1 MVFIMSDQPIHYLTI
16 SDLTRRY
23 RDHSLSPVEVTRH
36 LQERIQKFDPRLKS
50 FLQLTPERA
59 LEEARQAEQA
69 WRSRNDP
76 GPLCGVP
83 YAVKD
88 LFDVRGVPT
97 TAGTRLRK
105 NTVAQSDSWAVQ
117 RLSRAGMVLIG
128 KTQTVQFA
136 YGGVG
141 INHDQGTP
149 HNPWKQS
156 PHVPG
161 GSSSG
166 SAVAVASGLV
176 PAALGTDTGGSVRIP
191 ASLCGLVGL
200 KTTVGR
206 VGRSGVYPL
215 SLRLDSIGPLT
226 RSAKDAALVGQELQ
240 GIDPGDE
247 TTLRIPAADWI
258 SVLKKG
264 LSGLRLGLVENVF
277 FDQADPEV
285 EAAVR
290 ESRII
295 FGSAGAVVESLDLP
309 EAAEIFQNPHTP
321 LITAAE
327 ACVVNHDFLD
337 RHFDELDPVV
347 AQRMVKGR
355 QLSAVDYLSTWK
367 DWKLLRGRV
376 SHYLQGFDALIVPT
390 TPLPA
395 APLEVADQ
403 SLESYYAYN
412 ARYLRNTFIGNILNF
427 CAVSLP
433 CGFTRRGLPIGL
445 MIYARPFK
453 EALALR
459 IAYAYEQAT
468 DWHRRRPE
476 LSWIA

>member
-1 MVFIMSDQPIHYLTI
+1 
-16 SDLTRRY
+16 
-23 RDHSLSPVEVTRH
+23 
-36 LQERIQKFDPRLKS
+36 DPWLKS
-50 FLQLTPERA
+50 FLRLTPERA
-59 LEEARQAEQA
+59 LEEARRAEQA
-69 WRSRNDP
+69 WRRRENP

-83 YAVKD
+83 YAVKY

-105 NTVAQSDSWAVQ
+105 NAVAGSDSWAVH
-117 RLSRAGMVLIG
+117 RLTRAGMVLLG

-149 HNPWKQS
+149 LNPWKRI

-191 ASLCGLVGL
+191 AALCGIVGL

-215 SLRLDSIGPLT
+215 SFRLDSIGPLA
-226 RSAKDAALVGQELQ
+226 RSVQDAALVGRELQ

-247 TTLRIPAADWI
+247 TTHPVPLADW
-258 SVLKKG
+258 SAGLKAG
-264 LSGLRLGLVENVF
+264 LAGLRLGLVETVF
-277 FDQADPEV
+277 SDQADPEV
-285 EAAVR
+285 EASLR
-290 ESRII
+290 EAETIL
-295 FGSAGAVVESLDLP
+295 GSAGAMVESLDLP
-309 EAAEIFQNPHTP
+309 EAAEVIQNPHTP

-327 ACVVNHDFLD
+327 ACVVNHDYLE
-337 RHFDELDPVV
+337 RHFDELDPVI
-347 AQRMVKGR
+347 ARRMVKGR

-367 DWKLLRGRV
+367 HWEVLRTRV
-376 SHYLQGFDALIVPT
+376 RRRLQGFDALIVPT
-390 TPLPA
+390 TPIAA
-395 APLEVADQ
+395 APLEAVDLN
-403 SLESYYAYN
+403 LESYYAYN
-412 ARYLRNTFIGNILNF
+412 ARYLRNTFIGNVLNL
-427 CAVSLP
+427 CAVSVP
-433 CGFTRRGLPIGL
+433 CGFTRQGLPLGL
-445 MIYARPFK
+445 MIYAQPFE

-459 IAYAYEQAT
+459 IAFAYEQAT
-468 DWHRRRPE
+468 DWHRRRPD

>member
-1 MVFIMSDQPIHYLTI
+1 MLPDQPIHYLTL
-16 SDLTRRY
+16 SELTGRY

-36 LQERIQKFDPRLKS
+36 LLERIQKFDPRLRS

-59 LEEARQAEQA
+59 LEEARKAERA
-69 WRSRNDP
+69 WLKGDDP

-83 YAVKD
+83 YGVKD
-88 LFDVRGVPT
+88 LFDVQGVPT
-97 TAGTRLRK
+97 TAGTRLRE
-105 NTVAQSDSWAVQ
+105 NVVARSDSWAVR
-117 RLSRAGMVLIG
+117 RLTRAGMVLIG

-149 HNPWKQS
+149 LNPWKQS

-176 PAALGTDTGGSVRIP
+176 PTALGTDTGGSVRIP

-215 SLRLDSIGPLT
+215 SFRLDSIGPLA
-226 RSAKDAALVGQELQ
+226 RSVEDAALVGRGLQ
-240 GIDPGDE
+240 GIDPGDAA
-247 TTLRIPAADWI
+247 TRQVPAADWT
-258 SVLKKG
+258 VGLKAG
-264 LSGLRLGLVENVF
+264 LAGLRLGVVETVF

-290 ESRII
+290 EAGSL
-295 FGSAGAVVESLDLP
+295 FASAGATVESLDLP
-309 EAAEIFQNPHTP
+309 EAAGVIQNPHTP
-321 LITAAE
+321 FITAAE
-327 ACVVNHDFLD
+327 ACVVNKDFLE
-337 RHFDELDPVV
+337 RHFEELDPVI
-347 AQRMVKGR
+347 AQRLIKGR

-367 DWKLLRGRV
+367 DWELLRTRV
-376 SHYLQGFDALIVPT
+376 RQRLRGFDALIVPT
-390 TPLPA
+390 TILPA
-395 APLEVADQ
+395 APLEVVDQ
-403 SLESYYAYN
+403 SLESYFAYN
-412 ARYLRNTFIGNILNF
+412 ARYLRNTFIGNVLNF

-433 CGFTRRGLPIGL
+433 CGFTRLGLPMGL
-445 MIYARPFK
+445 MIYARPFE

-459 IAYAYEQAT
+459 IASAYEQAT
-468 DWHRRRPE
+468 DWHRRRTD

>member
-1 MVFIMSDQPIHYLTI
+1 MPDQPIHYLTI

-36 LQERIQKFDPRLKS
+36 LLGRIQKFDPRLKS

-69 WRSRNDP
+69 WLKRDDP

-88 LFDVRGVPT
+88 LFDVQGVPT
-97 TAGTRLRK
+97 TAGTRLRN
-105 NTVAQSDSWAVQ
+105 NTVARSDSWALQ
-117 RLSRAGMVLIG
+117 RLTRAGMVLLG

-141 INHDQGTP
+141 INHEQGTP

-215 SLRLDSIGPLT
+215 SPRLDSIGPLT
-226 RSAKDAALVGQELQ
+226 RSVEDAALIGRALQ

-247 TTLRIPAADWI
+247 TTRRVPAADWL
-258 SVLKKG
+258 VG
-264 LSGLRLGLVENVF
+264 LTPDLAGLRLGLVENVF

-285 EAAVR
+285 EASVR
-290 ESRII
+290 ESRTI
-295 FGSAGAVVESLDLP
+295 FRSAGAVVESLNLP
-309 EAAEIFQNPHTP
+309 EAAEIIQNPHTP
-321 LITAAE
+321 LVTAAE
-327 ACVVNHDFLD
+327 ACVVNNDFLE
-337 RHFDELDPVV
+337 RHFDELDPVI
-347 AQRMVKGR
+347 AQRLIKGR

-367 DWKLLRGRV
+367 QWHLLRERV
-376 SHYLQGFDALIVPT
+376 RQRLQGFDALIVPT

-395 APLEVADQ
+395 APLEVVDR

-412 ARYLRNTFIGNILNF
+412 ARYLRNTFIGNVLNF

-445 MIYARPFK
+445 MIYAQPFK

-459 IAYAYEQAT
+459 LAYAYEQAT

-476 LSWIA
+476 LFWID

>member
-1 MVFIMSDQPIHYLTI
+1 MSNQPIHYLTL
-16 SDLTRRY
+16 SELTRRY
-23 RDHSLSPVEVTRH
+23 RNHSLSPVEVTRH
-36 LQERIQKFDPRLKS
+36 LLERIAKFDPRLKS

-59 LEEARQAEQA
+59 LEEARQAERA
-69 WRSRNDP
+69 WRKGDDP

-88 LFDVRGVPT
+88 LLDVRGVPT

-105 NTVAQSDSWAVQ
+105 NAVARSDSWAVR
-117 RLSRAGMVLIG
+117 RLTRAGMVLIG

-136 YGGVG
+136 FGGVG

-149 HNPWKQS
+149 LNPWKQR
-156 PHVPG
+156 PYVPG

-176 PAALGTDTGGSVRIP
+176 PTALGTDTGGSVRIP

-215 SLRLDSIGPLT
+215 SFRLDSIGPLT
-226 RSAKDAALVGQELQ
+226 RSVEDAALIGQGLQ

-247 TTLRIPAADWI
+247 ATCQVPAADWTP
-258 SVLKKG
+258 VLKMDLAG
-264 LSGLRLGLVENVF
+264 IRLGLVEEVF

-285 EAAVR
+285 EASVR
-290 ESRII
+290 ESRAV
-295 FGSAGAVVESLDLP
+295 FRSAGALVESLNLP
-309 EAAEIFQNPHTP
+309 EAAEVIQNPHTP

-327 ACVVNHDFLD
+327 ACVVNNDFLE
-337 RHFDELDPVV
+337 RHFDELDPVI
-347 AQRMVKGR
+347 ARRLIKGR

-367 DWKLLRGRV
+367 QWQYLREQVR
-376 SHYLQGFDALIVPT
+376 QRFKAFDALIVPT

-395 APLEVADQ
+395 APLEVVDQ
-403 SLESYYAYN
+403 SLESYFVYN
-412 ARYLRNTFIGNILNF
+412 TWYLRNTFIGNVLNF

-445 MIYARPFK
+445 MIYAQPFD

-468 DWHRRRPE
+468 DWHRRRPN
-476 LSWIA
+476 LSWVG

>member
-1 MVFIMSDQPIHYLTI
+1 MPHSPIHYLTVSELI
-16 SDLTRRY
+16 RCY
-23 RDHSLSPVEVTRH
+23 RNKSLSPVEVTRH
-36 LQERIQKFDPRLKS
+36 LLERNQKLDPRLKS
-50 FLQLTPERA
+50 FLHLTPERA
-59 LEEARQAEQA
+59 LEEARKAERA
-69 WRSRNDP
+69 WWKRDDT
-76 GPLCGVP
+76 GLLCGVP

-105 NTVAQSDSWAVQ
+105 NVVARSDSWAVR
-117 RLSRAGMVLIG
+117 RLAQAGMVLIG

-149 HNPWKQS
+149 LNPWKQR

-176 PAALGTDTGGSVRIP
+176 PTALGTDTGGSVRIP

-215 SLRLDSIGPLT
+215 SFRLDSIGPLA
-226 RSAKDAALVGQELQ
+226 RSVEDAALVGRALQ
-240 GIDPGDE
+240 GIDPGDD
-247 TTLRIPAADWI
+247 TTRPVPAADWT
-258 SVLKKG
+258 SGLKTG
-264 LSGLRLGLVENVF
+264 LAGLRLGIVETVF

-285 EAAVR
+285 DAAVR
-290 ESRII
+290 EAGSLL
-295 FGSAGAVVESLDLP
+295 GSAGATVESLDLP
-309 EAAEIFQNPHTP
+309 EAAGVIQNPHTP

-327 ACVVNHDFLD
+327 GCVVNKQYLE
-337 RHFDELDPVV
+337 RHFDELDPVI
-347 AQRMVKGR
+347 ARRLIKGR
-355 QLSAVDYLSTWK
+355 ELSAVDYLSTWK
-367 DWKLLRGRV
+367 QWQTFRERVLRR
-376 SHYLQGFDALIVPT
+376 LQAFDALIVPT
-390 TPLPA
+390 TPVPA
-395 APLEVADQ
+395 APLEEVDQ
-403 SLESYYAYN
+403 SLESYFAYN
-412 ARYLRNTFIGNILNF
+412 ARYLRNTFIGNVLNF

-445 MIYARPFK
+445 MIYAKPFE

-459 IAYAYEQAT
+459 IAYAYEQAS
-468 DWHRRRPE
+468 DWHRRRPV